1 MQNGSKNEKLAVLI
15 VEDDEDDFVLTR
27 GLLEEIGDA
36 KFDVQWSNTYEDAL
50 EKMSGSSC
58 HFDVCLLDYRLGA
71 QTGLELLKDARGLGS
86 KCPSI
91 LLTGQGDHEIDV
103 EATLTGAADYLV
115 KGGLNA
121 SQLERSIR
129 YAVQQRQIEEER
141 IQHLLEQE
149 QRSKAE
155 AANRAKD
162 EFLATLS
169 HELRTPLNVML
180 GWVQLLKKNGKN
192 EEIYERAIDAIERSA
207 RAQTQ
212 LVDDLLDITRI
223 ASDGFELTLVSVD
236 MKALVEA
243 GVDGMRPVAED
254 RDINL
259 NLYSTDSPVLVSG
272 DADRL
277 PQVLNNLLSNAV
289 KFTPLRGSVTV
300 DLIETANEVVLK
312 VTDTGKGI
320 DADFLPHIFDRY
332 SQETGT
338 KTNRKGGLGLGLAIA
353 HRIVEMH
360 GGSITAESE
369 GEGKGATFTVRL
381 PKLTDPS

>member
-1 MQNGSKNEKLAVLI
+1 
-15 VEDDEDDFVLTR
+15 
-27 GLLEEIGDA
+27 
-36 KFDVQWSNTYEDAL
+36 
-50 EKMSGSSC
+50 
-58 HFDVCLLDYRLGA
+58 
-71 QTGLELLKDARGLGS
+71 
-86 KCPSI
+86 
-91 LLTGQGDHEIDV
+91 
-103 EATLTGAADYLV
+103 V
-115 KGGLNA
+115 KGDLNA
-121 SQLERSIR
+121 LQLERSIR

-149 QRSKAE
+149 ERSKAE

-192 EEIYERAIDAIERSA
+192 EEIYEKAIDAIERSA

-223 ASDGFELTLVSVD
+223 ASDGFELKIVSVD
-236 MKALVEA
+236 MTALVEA
-243 GVDGMRPVAED
+243 CVEGMRPVAED
-254 RDINL
+254 KDISL
-259 NLYSTDSPVLVSG
+259 NLHSTDSPLLVSG

-277 PQVLNNLLSNAV
+277 PQVLNNLLSNAI

-300 DLIETANEVVLK
+300 DLTDTGNEAVLT

-332 SQETGT
+332 SQEIGT

-360 GGSITAESE
+360 GGTIIAQSD
-369 GEGKGATFTVRL
+369 GEGKGSTFTVTL
-381 PKLTDPS
+381 PKLTNPS